1 MKVKTSVT
9 LSEEVVA
16 RLDATCGPSQRS
28 QLIEDF
34 IVEGL
39 RRRERDAARER
50 EIAILNRLAVEEAAE
65 KAAFMGDAAPWDQ
78 MGSEFTE

>member
-9 LSEEVVA
+9 LSEELLA
-16 RLDATCGPSQRS
+16 RLDACSGSAGRS
-28 QLIEDF
+28 QLIEEL
-34 IVEGL
+34 VLEGL

-50 EIAILNRLAVEEAAE
+50 EVAILNRLAIEEAAE
-65 KAAFMGDAAPWDQ
+65 KAAFMEDAAPWDR

>member
-16 RLDATCGPSQRS
+16 RLDAAGGPSKRS
-28 QLIEDF
+28 QLIEDLV
-34 IVEGL
+34 VEGL
-39 RRRERDAARER
+39 RRREREAARDR

-65 KAAFMGDAAPWDQ
+65 SAGFMEDAVPWDQ
-78 MGSEFTE
+78 MGSEFTD